1 MASKGK
7 LVTAKEVLAAGVHP
21 GPVMETAIITL
32 AHLAFI
38 SEKVELE
45 VLYLASITCVLV
57 HAFCVASAWKS
68 HFFTC
73 LSQCHNNIYFH
84 LCFIE

>member
-7 LVTAKEVLAAGVHP
+7 LVTAKEVLAAGVQP

-45 VLYLASITCVLV
+45 VLYLALITCFLCIFSKEVS
-57 HAFCVASAWKS
+57 F
-68 HFFTC
+68 
-73 LSQCHNNIYFH
+73 FH
-84 LCFIE
+84 LSLLMSQQYLFSSLFY

>member
-7 LVTAKEVLAAGVHP
+7 LVTAKEVLAAGVQP

-45 VLYLASITCVLV
+45 VLYLASITC
-57 HAFCVASAWKS
+57 F
-68 HFFTC
+68 
-73 LSQCHNNIYFH
+73 
-84 LCFIE
+84 